1 MLIDSVRSGFLN
13 TGDFVFEALG
23 QRWAG
28 KLCQQNY
35 LSPGYFSSEGQDS
48 QRWLYYR
55 CRTEGQNTILLGGQ
69 NQIVGAQP
77 PTTYAST
84 GDIQSSLTFAA
95 NSSSASFYTTDMSAA
110 YGGTSVRRG
119 MRLLNARRQMLL
131 QDEITDS
138 SSSAQWRMHTNATI
152 SYSSGNRVASLALG
166 GQTLQVSIL
175 NSAPGLTFQT
185 LQPVRLS
192 SDQSPPAADLPNPGV
207 SVLAIDIPAGSV
219 NLQVLFS
226 PQWSGLSTSDYKTP
240 ASVALS
246 SWSLTS
252 HQ

>member
-1 MLIDSVRSGFLN
+1 MT

-28 KLCQQNY
+28 KLCQENY
-35 LSPGYFSSEGQDS
+35 LAPGYFSSEAQDS

-55 CRTEGQNTILLGGQ
+55 CRTEGQNTILLGGD
-69 NQIVGAQP
+69 NQIVGQQP

-84 GDIQSSLTFAA
+84 GDLQTSLTFAA
-95 NSSSASFYTTDMSAA
+95 NSSSAAFYTTDMSAA
-110 YGGTSVRRG
+110 YGGTSIRRG

-131 QDEITDS
+131 QDEITGS
-138 SSSAQWRMHTNATI
+138 SESAQWRMHTNATI

-166 GQTLQVSIL
+166 GQTVRVSIL
-175 NSAPGLTFQT
+175 DSAPSVTFQT
-185 LQPVRLS
+185 LQPTRLS
-192 SDQSPPAADLPNPGV
+192 SDPSPPAADSPNPGV
-207 SVLAIDIPAGSV
+207 SVLAINIPAGTTT
-219 NLQVLFS
+219 LQVLFS
-226 PQWSGLSTSDYKTP
+226 PQWPGLSTSDYKTP
-240 ASVALS
+240 GSVALS